1 MLYYK
6 NYSELDLYLHKIN
19 RNTKFAVVY
28 KKNITAVSVRWRH
41 WIDHAD
47 TKQKPLMKPDCLIG
61 VVPQPTDSRLSETTD
76 RAETADHI
84 HKDSIDWYAPYLQ
97 AYDRK
102 YCRLLFYQVSG

>member
-28 KKNITAVSVRWRH
+28 KKNITAVSLRWRH

-47 TKQKPLMKPDCLIG
+47 TKQKPLMKPDCLLG
-61 VVPQPTDSRLSETTD
+61 VVPQPTDSRLSETSV
-76 RAETADHI
+76 AEDVCADGSSTSAGTSDATTAALPH
-84 HKDSIDWYAPYLQ
+84 ST
-97 AYDRK
+97 
-102 YCRLLFYQVSG
+102 SGSMRQIWC